1 MFAAILGIFPFLNG
15 ILNPIA
21 KISQSIADV
30 KIQAL
35 KADTDEKKIAAQ
47 ERLGTLEARK
57 AVMIAESG
65 SRVNAWI
72 RAGFALPFVLYNAK
86 LVVWDKVLASL
97 TGGSTDGPS
106 PDLFQVEIA
115 CIGFYFLYDI
125 TTRFKR

>member
-1 MFAAILGIFPFLNG
+1 MGGLFGILGLVG
-15 ILNPIA
+15 GWLNPIA

-35 KADTDEKKIAAQ
+35 KAETDEKKIEAQ

-72 RAGFALPFVLYNAK
+72 RAGFALPFVIYNAK
-86 LVVWDKVLASL
+86 LVIWDKVLGL
-97 TGGSTDGPS
+97 GSTDGLS
-106 PDLFQVEIA
+106 PELFQVEVA

-125 TTRFKR
+125 TARFKR